1 MGYTL
6 ADLNQVLFDSL
17 DRLNNDNLRGEDLQE
32 EISRSDSI
40 GRVAARILDNAE
52 LQLEAQKHMDEY
64 GYTER
69 EREMPGM
76 LLGLSDGKK

>member
-6 ADLNQVLFDSL
+6 SDLNQILFDSL

-32 EISRSDSI
+32 EITRADGI
-40 GRVAARILDNAE
+40 GRVAARILNNAE
-52 LQLEAQKHMDEY
+52 LQLEAKKHMDEY

-69 EREMPGM
+69 ERNMPA
-76 LLGLSDGKK
+76 LLGLNNGEK

>member
-1 MGYTL
+1 MGFTL

-32 EISRSDSI
+32 EISRADSI
-40 GRVAARILDNAE
+40 GRVASKILNNAE
-52 LQLEAQKHMDEY
+52 LQLEAKKHMDEY

-69 EREMPGM
+69 ERDMPA
-76 LLGLSDGKK
+76 LLGLSDGQK